1 MSNRNRKAR
10 LYPVFLILI
19 IFLVWKYRQ
28 STRVTEI
35 YLEGVT
41 MGTIQY
47 HIRYLDENKRNFNQ
61 EIDSILIDFNQA
73 LSTYVPDSEISN
85 FNKDSRIQFSSPYF
99 FEVMRASL
107 TAYLK
112 TEGAFDPTVGPL
124 VDAWGFGASTPS
136 STPDSTQVDS
146 LLQLVG
152 FHKIQFDK
160 TGASKPIEGMQ
171 LNFGAI
177 AKGQAVD
184 VVGKYL
190 VSQGVKNYMVE
201 IGGEVR
207 CQGKNVEDNYWLI
220 SIETPEENIFG
231 QAFDAVYLKNQGMA
245 TSGNYRNFR
254 RVNGHKV
261 AHTIHPK
268 TGFPQMQTLRSATIL
283 APDCMHAD
291 AYATACMVLGLE
303 KSKELI
309 ENDPDLEGYLIH
321 ADSSGNLQAYVS
333 PGLVPYTIKYQDAQ

>member
-1 MSNRNRKAR
+1 MSRRNRRAR

-19 IFLVWKYRQ
+19 LFLVWKYRQ
-28 STRVTEI
+28 NVRVNEV
-35 YLEGVT
+35 YLEGMT

-47 HIRYLDENKRNFNQ
+47 HIRYLDANERNLK
-61 EIDSILIDFNQA
+61 EGVDSILADFNQA
-73 LSTYVPDSEISN
+73 LSTYIPDSEISS
-85 FNKDSRIQFSSPYF
+85 FNKNSEVHFSSPYF
-99 FEVMRASL
+99 YEVMQASL
-107 TAYLK
+107 EVYRK

-124 VDAWGFGASTPS
+124 IDAWGFGAASLATA
-136 STPDSTQVDS
+136 PDSTQVDS

-152 FHKIQFDK
+152 FDKIRFDE
-160 TGASKPIEGMQ
+160 TGASKNVNGIQ

-184 VVGKYL
+184 VVGEYL
-190 VSQGVKNYMVE
+190 ASRGIENYMVE

-207 CQGKNVEDNYWLI
+207 CQGKNVEGNDWLI
-220 SIETPEENIFG
+220 SIEIPEENIFG
-231 QAFDAVYLKNQGMA
+231 EAFDAVYLRNQGMA

-254 RVNGHKV
+254 MVNDHKV

-283 APDCMHAD
+283 APDCMYAD

-309 ENDPDLEGYLIH
+309 LNDPDLEGYLIY
-321 ADSSGNLQAYVS
+321 ADDSGKLQAYVS
-333 PGLVPYTIKYQDAQ
+333 PGLAPHTIKYQDAQ